1 MRTHQPLTEAV
12 LTDGFTAGVLPGIA
26 DPVDHLRRL
35 QATAPVAWNAVG
47 GYWVVTGHAAVQR
60 ASTDAA
66 TFCSSRGILI
76 EEIGRVYP
84 TPPTM
89 MHTDPPDHTRYRGLV
104 QPAFRPSLMRR
115 LADQMREMVV
125 QLVEQLP
132 PGEAVEITEA
142 LTIPFP
148 LWVIC
153 ELLGLDRDRW
163 RECYEWSEASV
174 PGASD
179 LTPEERLAI
188 QTTMVTELIAVTTA
202 KRTDPGDDVLT
213 ILAEAGL
220 SEFEVAMF
228 GVQLLT
234 AGNETTRNALS
245 GGLSAFATNP
255 DQWARLRADS
265 SLAASATEE
274 IVRWTAPVIYFM
286 RTATI
291 DTDLGGVA
299 ISAGDPVVLHYGAA
313 SRDPAAFGPTA
324 DQFDIARAPN
334 PHLAFGHGAHY
345 CIGAALA
352 RLEVRI
358 VLEELAARFARISL
372 AGEVRR
378 TASSIIAGYR
388 DVPLRFDR

>member
-1 MRTHQPLTEAV
+1 MRIHQPLTEPI
-12 LTDGFTAGVLPGIA
+12 LTEGFMAGALPGIG
-26 DPVDHLRRL
+26 DPVGHLDRL
-35 QATAPVAWNAVG
+35 RSVEPVAWNQVG
-47 GYWVVTGHAAVQR
+47 GYWVVTGHAEVHK
-60 ASTDAA
+60 ASTDPA
-66 TFCSSRGILI
+66 TFCSARGILI
-76 EEIGRVYP
+76 EEIGHTYP

-115 LADQMREMVV
+115 LEDQMREMVV
-125 QLVEQLP
+125 QLVEALP
-132 PGEAVEITEA
+132 TGTPVEITEA

-153 ELLGLDRDRW
+153 ELLGLDRARW

-179 LTPEERLAI
+179 LTADERLAV
-188 QTTMVTELIAVTTA
+188 QTRMVTELIAATTA
-202 KRTDPGDDVLT
+202 KRGNPGDDVLT

-228 GVQLLT
+228 AVQLLT

-245 GGLSAFATNP
+245 GGLAALATNP
-255 DQWARLRADS
+255 DQWARLRAEPA
-265 SLAASATEE
+265 LIATAAEE

-286 RTATI
+286 RTATV
-291 DTDLGGVA
+291 DCELGGVA
-299 ISAGDPVVLHYGAA
+299 IAAGDPVVLHYTAS
-313 SRDPAAFGPTA
+313 SRDPLVFGDSAAR
-324 DQFDIARAPN
+324 FDIGRSPN

-352 RLEVRI
+352 RLEIRI
-358 VLEELAARFARISL
+358 VLEELTARFTTIEP
-372 AGEVRR
+372 AGDVQR
-378 TASSIIAGYR
+378 TSSAIIAGYR
-388 DVPLRFDR
+388 AVPLQFN

>member
-1 MRTHQPLTEAV
+1 VRAHQPLTEPV
-12 LTDGFTAGVLPGIA
+12 LAEGFTAGTLPGLP
-26 DPVDHLRRL
+26 DPVAHLRHL
-35 QATAPVAWNAVG
+35 QETAPVAWNERG
-47 GYWVVTGHAAVQR
+47 GYWVVTGYTEVHR
-60 ASTDAA
+60 ASTDPA
-66 TFCSSRGILI
+66 TFCSARGILI
-76 EEIGRVYP
+76 EEIGKEYP
-84 TPPTM
+84 SPPTM

-115 LADQMREMVV
+115 LEDQMREMVV
-125 QLVEQLP
+125 QLVDAIPVDEP
-132 PGEAVEITEA
+132 VEITEA

-153 ELLGLDRDRW
+153 ELLGLPRERW

-179 LTPEERLAI
+179 ISPEERLAV
-188 QTTMVTELIAVTTA
+188 QTRMVTELIGATTA
-202 KRTDPGDDVLT
+202 KRSAPGDDVLT

-228 GVQLLT
+228 AVQLLT

-245 GGLSAFATNP
+245 GGLAAFADNP
-255 DQWARLRADS
+255 DQWARLRDDQG
-265 SLAASATEE
+265 LAVAAAEE

-286 RTATI
+286 RTATT
-291 DTDLGGVA
+291 DTELGGVA
-299 ISAGDPVVLHYGAA
+299 IAAGNPVVLHYGAA
-313 SRDPAAFGPTA
+313 SRDPLSFGLTA
-324 DQFDIARAPN
+324 DRFDIGRSPN

-352 RLEVRI
+352 RLEIRI
-358 VLEELAARFARISL
+358 VLEELASRFSTITP

-378 TASSIIAGYR
+378 TMSSIIAGYR
-388 DVPLRFDR
+388 AVPLRFN

>member
-1 MRTHQPLTEAV
+1 MAGAASFAGAPITDPIAHLDLLRSTE
-12 LTDGFTAGVLPGIA
+12 
-26 DPVDHLRRL
+26 
-35 QATAPVAWNAVG
+35 PVAWNQVG
-47 GYWVVTGHAAVQR
+47 GYWVVTGHAEVHK
-60 ASTDAA
+60 ASTDPA
-66 TFCSSRGILI
+66 TFCSARGILI
-76 EEIGRVYP
+76 EEIGHTYP

-115 LADQMREMVV
+115 LEDQMREMVV
-125 QLVEQLP
+125 QLVEAIP
-132 PGEAVEITEA
+132 TGETVEITES

-179 LTPEERLAI
+179 MSADERLAV
-188 QTTMVTELIAVTTA
+188 QTRMVTELIAATTA
-202 KRTDPGDDVLT
+202 KRDHPGDDVLT
-213 ILAEAGL
+213 ILADAGL

-228 GVQLLT
+228 AVQLLT

-245 GGLSAFATNP
+245 GGLSALATNP
-255 DQWARLRADS
+255 QQWARLRADHT
-265 SLAASATEE
+265 LVATAAEE

-286 RTATI
+286 RTATV
-291 DTDLGGVA
+291 DCELGGVA
-299 ISAGDPVVLHYGAA
+299 INAGDPVVLHYTAS
-313 SRDPAAFGPTA
+313 SRDPLVFGDSAAT
-324 DQFDIARAPN
+324 FDVGRSPN

-352 RLEVRI
+352 RLEIRI
-358 VLEELAARFARISL
+358 VLEELLARFATIEP
-372 AGEVRR
+372 AGDVQR
-378 TASSIIAGYR
+378 TSSAIIAGFR
-388 DVPLRFDR
+388 AVPLRFS